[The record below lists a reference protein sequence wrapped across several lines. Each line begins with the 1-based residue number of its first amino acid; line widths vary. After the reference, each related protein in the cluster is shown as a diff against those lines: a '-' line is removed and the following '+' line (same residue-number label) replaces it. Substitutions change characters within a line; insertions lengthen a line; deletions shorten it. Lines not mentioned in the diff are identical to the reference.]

1 MKKDSSLRYFFEEVM
16 INFQSEN
23 KFFITEGDDDHF
35 VVIITLCPLLTSD
48 ERKRDHYGV
57 ITGHYG
63 LITPHHRPK

>member
-23 KFFITEGDDDHF
+23 TFFITEGDDDHF

-48 ERKRDHYGV
+48 ERKCDHYGV

>member
-35 VVIITLCPLLTSD
+35 VVIITLCPLL
-48 ERKRDHYGV
+48 
-57 ITGHYG
+57 
-63 LITPHHRPK
+63 